1 MSFQNLQILNR
12 LRQGPATT
20 LQLVESLKI
29 CSVTKRIS
37 ELRREGFCITSS
49 FEKRGRVKIY
59 TYKLQEEK

>member
-1 MSFQNLQILNR
+1 MSYQCLLILNR

-20 LQLVESLKI
+20 LELIESLKI

-37 ELRREGFCITSS
+37 ELRRAGHCITSS

-59 TYKLQEEK
+59 TYSLQK